1 MLLFEPTIHLDWLQV
16 SWWLDP
22 LSLFHYP
29 PLEMTHLLAQKIE
42 DPQIIEKMQK
52 SWRNFIESGQV
63 WALGIG
69 FVLGYIFRTF
79 TS

>member
-1 MLLFEPTIHLDWLQV
+1 MLLFEPTIHLDLIPV
-16 SWWLDP
+16 SLWSDP
-22 LSLFHYP
+22 SSLFHHP
-29 PLEMTHLLAQKIE
+29 WIEVSHLFAQKIE
-42 DPQIIEKMQK
+42 DPDIIGKFQK
-52 SWRNFIESGQV
+52 SWKNFIESGQV

>member
-1 MLLFEPTIHLDWLQV
+1 MLLFEPTIHLNLISV
-16 SWWLDP
+16 TVWLDP
-22 LSLFHYP
+22 SSLFAHP
-29 PLEMTHLLAQKIE
+29 WIEINHLFAQKIE
-42 DPQIIEKMQK
+42 DPKIIETMQD
-52 SWRNFIESGQV
+52 SWKNFIESGQV

>member
-1 MLLFEPTIHLDWLQV
+1 MLLFETTTHLDWLQV
-16 SWWLDP
+16 SWGLDP
-22 LSLFHYP
+22 LSLFHHSP
-29 PLEMTHLLAQKIE
+29 IEVSHLLAQKIE

-69 FVLGYIFRTF
+69 FVIGYIFRTF

>member
-1 MLLFEPTIHLDWLQV
+1 MLLFEPTIHFNWLHF
-16 SWWLDP
+16 SLGSDP
-22 LSLFHYP
+22 LSLFHNSWI
-29 PLEMTHLLAQKIE
+29 EFSHLFAQKIE